1 MKKIIENGTILFK
14 NGLKKNYNVISLTK
28 TGVYTG
34 YKDLSKTNK
43 EKYID
48 QGFIPKDQ
56 IQKILVLDKHSRL
69 KEIDFEKIFEG
80 GKK

>member
-1 MKKIIENGTILFK
+1 MEKIIENGTILFK
-14 NGLKKNYNVISLTK
+14 NGLKKNYDVISLTK

-34 YKDLSKTNK
+34 HKELSNANK

-56 IQKILVLDKHSRL
+56 IQKILVFDKDSRV
-69 KEIDFEKIFEG
+69 KEFDFKELL
-80 GKK
+80 